1 MGRLYNLSKANL
13 EGGELS
19 YRQFYDGLPGLLS
32 GLGLEANFTYIQ
44 GKQTNPDGTESDY
57 TGLSKRSYNLVGLY
71 ERGAW
76 SGRVAY
82 NWRSKFLAE
91 PLYRGNQTLNL
102 YVGALRSLDASVTY
116 KFNKNF
122 SLTLDGNNLIDMPYH
137 DYFNENPRLV
147 RDTRRY
153 DRAIGLA
160 LHYKY

>member
-1 MGRLYNLSKANL
+1 MNVYTIL
-13 EGGELS
+13 
-19 YRQFYDGLPGLLS
+19 
-32 GLGLEANFTYIQ
+32 FT
-44 GKQTNPDGTESDY
+44 PS
-57 TGLSKRSYNLVGLY
+57 
-71 ERGAW
+71 
-76 SGRVAY
+76 
-82 NWRSKFLAE
+82 
-91 PLYRGNQTLNL
+91 NQTLNL